1 MKKSKSE
8 EAEAARV
15 AAVKEYR
22 VVNTPAEND
31 FDDITAL
38 ASFICETPISLIT
51 FLDDEKQW
59 IKSGYGT
66 DIKESPLDVA
76 FCAHAIQQP
85 KETFMVADARQDFR
99 FANNP
104 LVTKN
109 PNIVFYTGIPLVNP
123 DGHALGT
130 LCVLDQKPK
139 KLNELQL
146 DSLKKLAHQ
155 VVKLLELRKSNYDLQ
170 DLRENLDVRNKEL
183 EQFAYVVSHDI
194 KSPLSSIV
202 LTSEMLRENF
212 GDNIDE
218 GNEQLLGVLNRAST
232 KIKNL
237 LDGMQMYYRAEQA
250 VAEAPALF
258 DLFECLEEVVE
269 QVRMPAGGEIRFS
282 PEQTMIYTNRKA
294 LEQILLN
301 LTQNAVRYNDKP
313 RPLIAIGFHEEADNY
328 HFEVSDNGRGI
339 GKEDQERIFLP
350 FTHLGVQDNSG
361 TLGVGIGLSTVKK
374 LVERMG
380 GKISVRSSSP
390 AGSTF
395 VFSLRKYREVQQM
408 ISGQRSVPA
417 GT

>member
-1 MKKSKSE
+1 
-8 EAEAARV
+8 
-15 AAVKEYR
+15 VKEYR
-22 VVNTPAEND
+22 VTGTAVEKE

-38 ASFICETPISLIT
+38 ASMICETPISLIT

-59 IKSGYGT
+59 IKSGHGT
-66 DIKESPLDVA
+66 DLRETPLDVA

-85 KETFMVADARQDFR
+85 RETFMVADARQDIR
-99 FANNP
+99 FADNP
-104 LVTKN
+104 LVNKN
-109 PNIVFYTGIPLVNP
+109 PNIVFYTGIPLVNT

-139 KLNELQL
+139 KLTEQQLQA
-146 DSLKKLAHQ
+146 LKMLAHQ
-155 VVKLLELRKSNYDLQ
+155 VVKLLELRKNSYDIR
-170 DLRENLDVRNKEL
+170 DMKENLEIRNKEL

-202 LTSEMLRENF
+202 LTSEMIRESL
-212 GDNIDE
+212 GDNLDE

-237 LDGMQMYYRAEQA
+237 VDGMQMYYRAER
-250 VAEAPALF
+250 VAMDEPVSF
-258 DLFECLEEVVE
+258 DLSQCLEEVTE
-269 QVRMPAGGEIRFS
+269 QTRMPAGGEIRFS
-282 PEQTMIYTNRKA
+282 PGQTMLFANRNA

-301 LTQNAVRYNDKP
+301 LTQNAVRYNDKAK
-313 RPLIAIGFHEEADNY
+313 PLIAVGFREDETDY
-328 HFEVSDNGRGI
+328 QFEVSDNGRGI
-339 GKEDQERIFLP
+339 AKEDQERIFLP
-350 FTHLGVQDNSG
+350 FTNLGQADNAG

-395 VFSLRKYREVQQM
+395 VFSIRKLREVQQLTT
-408 ISGQRSVPA
+408 GERSVPA